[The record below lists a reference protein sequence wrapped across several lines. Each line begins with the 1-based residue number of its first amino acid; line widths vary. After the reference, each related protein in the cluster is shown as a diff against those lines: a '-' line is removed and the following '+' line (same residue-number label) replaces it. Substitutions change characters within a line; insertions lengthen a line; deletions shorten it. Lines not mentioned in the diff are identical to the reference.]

1 MCFFVSCEL
10 INTFYM
16 RILAD
21 YDNQK
26 AGTYTNFNDFQTYW
40 LVLGIMQLFYFVFLC
55 IKYTLLSILVL
66 GSNEKL
72 HEAMIHGMVRC
83 PSSYFDTTPTGI
95 LINKFS
101 NDLGILDNTMSF
113 VFTDMIEGP
122 VICLVM
128 FVNIFEINLLFKLE
142 LRFLAFSA
150 KWPQV

>member
-1 MCFFVSCEL
+1 
-10 INTFYM
+10 M